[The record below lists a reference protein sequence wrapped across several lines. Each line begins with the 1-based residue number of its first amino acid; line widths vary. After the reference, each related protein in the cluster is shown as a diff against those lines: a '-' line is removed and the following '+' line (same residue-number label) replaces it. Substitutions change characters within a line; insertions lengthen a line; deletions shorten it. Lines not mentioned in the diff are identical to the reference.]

1 MAAAGCLY
9 SPRVN
14 AEFNW
19 WLLIVGLVVGAGLVW
34 LILADSARREAD
46 VTTRER
52 ASEARWIAEELRRGD
67 RPIADAD
74 VPDVLDLVT
83 EVLELHAA
91 YLAAPPP
98 DEPAPGVDRGPTG
111 PTPPREPEVRT
122 EAAVETR
129 GQPSVDPRGGGD
141 GYPA

>member
-1 MAAAGCLY
+1 MAAAHCLY

-74 VPDVLDLVT
+74 VPDVLELVT

-91 YLAAPPP
+91 YLSAPPP
-98 DEPAPGVDRGPTG
+98 DDPAPAVDAGSTG
-111 PTPPREPEVRT
+111 PAGPREPESRPPT
-122 EAAVETR
+122 GLDPRSPQTVER
-129 GQPSVDPRGGGD
+129 RGGGD
-141 GYPA
+141 GFPA

>member
-1 MAAAGCLY
+1 
-9 SPRVN
+9 
-14 AEFNW
+14 
-19 WLLIVGLVVGAGLVW
+19 
-34 LILADSARREAD
+34 ADSARRDAD

-91 YLAAPPP
+91 YLSAPPP
-98 DEPAPGVDRGPTG
+98 DEPAPAPAPAADPGPTA
-111 PTPPREPEVRT
+111 PTPPREPEPRS
-122 EAAVETR
+122 
-129 GQPSVDPRGGGD
+129 QPTGEPRNSGGD